1 MKRNP
6 IDQFMKDPDNKAKL
20 FVWITRTMIITT
32 FRGVV
37 RGSDVQGSSQII
49 HAFVPLGEMFG
60 YATTLR
66 SATQGRGVF
75 SMEYD
80 HYEAVSDATAAKV
93 LEK

>member
-1 MKRNP
+1 MKVEVTIP
-6 IDQFMKDPDNKAKL
+6 EEYFGDVLGQIA
-20 FVWITRTMIITT
+20 TR
-32 FRGVV
+32 RGMV
-37 RGSDVQGSSQII
+37 RGTDVQGNSQLI
-49 HAFVPLGEMFG
+49 HAFVPLAEMFG

-80 HYEAVSDATAAKV
+80 HYEAVSETTAAKI